1 MYSLFQA
8 VSYVLCYLHFS
19 YIIKKNIFVYY
30 FWLHWVFIAGCRFSL
45 VVVSRDYSSCSA
57 RASYSHG
64 FPCCRVGALGA
75 QASEVS
81 VCGLSSCSSH
91 TLECWLSS
99 YSAPALKLRSK
110 SLIAPR
116 HVIFLFLDQGSSPS
130 PLHWKE
136 DS

>member
-1 MYSLFQA
+1 MYIGLLPSWFQVPSETLFLPFFL
-8 VSYVLCYLHFS
+8 SDLFP
-19 YIIKKNIFVYY
+19 
-30 FWLHWVFIAGCRFSL
+30 VFLGLPCCQRCFPSCGESGL
-45 VVVSRDYSSCSA
+45 LSSCSA

-64 FPCCRVGALGA
+64 FPCCRAGALGA

-99 YSAPALKLRSK
+99 YSAPALKLQSK

>member
-1 MYSLFQA
+1 MYVYIYKMHIYIYIWCF
-8 VSYVLCYLHFS
+8 VLCFCLSFFR
-19 YIIKKNIFVYY
+19 IY
-30 FWLHWVFIAGCRFSL
+30 FWFFWVFLAASDVSL

-130 PLHWKE
+130 PLHCKE